1 MPLEQ
6 PSSITRSATV
16 PEAGPPQM
24 TEPPSETRSRIM
36 RAIKGKNT
44 GPEMRVRRLTH
55 GMGFR
60 YRLHGRGLPGRP
72 DLVFR
77 PRRKVIFVHGCFWHQ
92 HDCTKG
98 NRTPKTNRAYW
109 THKLRRN
116 VARDSENQ
124 AQLQALGWDVLV
136 IWECETKDLE
146 ALEEQIREFLDAEPL
161 R

>member
-1 MPLEQ
+1 M
-6 PSSITRSATV
+6 SKVS
-16 PEAGPPQM
+16 PPKM
-24 TEPPSETRSRIM
+24 TEAPSEVRSRIM
-36 RAIKGKNT
+36 RAIKGANT

-77 PRRKVIFVHGCFWHQ
+77 PRCKVIFVHGCFWHQ

-109 THKLRRN
+109 AYKLRRN
-116 VARDSENQ
+116 VERDGENQ
-124 AQLQALGWDVLV
+124 AQLRALGWDVLV
-136 IWECETKDLE
+136 VWECETKDLE
-146 ALEEQIREFLDAEPL
+146 VLEKRIRGFLGGNPSASS
-161 R
+161 